1 MCELYL
7 IEEGKAQCSQ
17 NSLCGESICLT
28 GQLIKIDIQSDDLI
42 RVYISFTLLVL
53 VWSLKVSVRTIYS
66 GKFFYL
72 RKYNFSVEGWLAS

>member
-7 IEEGKAQCSQ
+7 IEEGKAQCYQ
-17 NSLCGESICLT
+17 NSSCSESICFT
-28 GQLIKIDIQSDDLI
+28 GQLIKIDIQSNDVII

-53 VWSLKVSVRTIYS
+53 VWSLKVSVKSIYS

-72 RKYNFSVEGWLAS
+72 WKYNFTV